1 MIKNKAK
8 TEIWMLN
15 SIQLFE
21 GLSLSQKSNI
31 LKAIQE
37 LKYNKN
43 EIIFQVG
50 DKMDQVYF
58 VVQGRVKIIKMN
70 NDKKETIKRILNCG
84 DYFGEFSIIDPKK
97 YTSFKDTAKVM
108 DADTICFSLPS
119 ELFMKIC
126 EEHSFV
132 FQSLLKNIVANY
144 IRLDSRLDSVMTRRS
159 KMRIINFI
167 EEMAEDI
174 GKPVGYDILIKHN
187 LTHQDMANITGI
199 SRQKVTT
206 ILNEFKQEG
215 LIHLERNTILVH
227 DKRLFQE
234 AV

>member
-1 MIKNKAK
+1 MIKNKNK
-8 TEIWMLN
+8 TKIWILN
-15 SIQLFE
+15 SIQMFE
-21 GLSLSQKSNI
+21 GLSLSQKSN
-31 LKAIQE
+31 LLNAIKE
-37 LKYNKN
+37 VKYNKN
-43 EIIFQVG
+43 EIVFQVG

-58 VVQGRVKIIKMN
+58 IAQGRVKIIKMN
-70 NDKKETIKRILNCG
+70 NDEKETIKRILNSG
-84 DYFGEFSIIDPKK
+84 DYFGEFSIIDPEKFI
-97 YTSFKDTAKVM
+97 SFKDTAKVM

-119 ELFMKIC
+119 ELFMQVC

-144 IRLDSRLDSVMTRRS
+144 IKLDSRLDSVMMRKS
-159 KMRIINFI
+159 KMRIVDFI

-174 GKPVGYDILIKHN
+174 GTPVGYDVLIKHN